1 MAPPP
6 FNLSEEHGI
15 AELNKYLET
24 RSYVEGF
31 RPSGADSSLLCQIHA
46 CVDSKKYPHVSRWLN
61 HISSF
66 SSCQRASWSGDHC
79 VAASSS
85 SAAAAKPAPK
95 KPAAKKA
102 DSDSEDEEPAPK
114 KPAAKKAADSDDDGF
129 DMSSEDDEETLAIIA
144 KKNAEKEAKNKG
156 KPAVIAKSS
165 VILFVKPL
173 EAETDMKVVAE
184 KIKKEVVMDSLQW
197 GDYELLPV
205 AYGIMKLRIIC
216 VIEDDKVQLDDLTEA
231 IEAMEEVQSV
241 DIDAFNKL

>member
-1 MAPPP
+1 MAPPA
-6 FNLSEEHGI
+6 FNLSDDSGV
-15 AELNKYLET
+15 AELNKHLET
-24 RSYVEGF
+24 RSYVDGF
-31 RPSGADSSLLCQIHA
+31 RPTGADSSLLCQIHA
-46 CVDSKKYPHVSRWLN
+46 CVDGKKYPHVQRWLN

-66 SSCQRASWSGDHC
+66 TPCQRAQWPGEHASCSSGAC
-79 VAASSS
+79 ASSS
-85 SAAAAKPAPK
+85 SAAAAKPA
-95 KPAAKKA
+95 AAA
-102 DSDSEDEEPAPK
+102 APK
-114 KPAAKKAADSDDDGF
+114 KPAAAKKPASDDDDGF

-184 KIKKEVVMDSLQW
+184 KIKKEIVMDSLQW

-216 VIEDDKVQLDDLTEA
+216 VIEDDKVALDDLTEA